1 MEKIYHIYLG
11 NKCILHSVKE
21 EDFKITWNT
30 LNHMVGL
37 MHTDYDTDDLNYE
50 ELFMNKEVILNSSH

>member
-1 MEKIYHIYLG
+1 MEKIYHIYVG

-21 EDFKITWNT
+21 EDFQITWST
-30 LNHMVGL
+30 LNHLVGL

-50 ELFMNKEVILNSSH
+50 ELYMNKEVILNSSH